1 MAHMSTLLEQVYR
14 TLATGQTLSGE
25 ALAQGL
31 GVTRSAVWKAIETL
45 RDLGLS
51 IEAQTQRGYRLT
63 SPVQALDAAALRA
76 ALQPVAEQLHSLE
89 VRWSAPSTNAELLAA
104 AAPPVGQFDVLL
116 VEHQSAGR
124 GRRGRA
130 WRSALGDSVCLS
142 VATSFDPTPRDL
154 PALTLVIGLSVRAA
168 LQRCGAK
175 GIGLKWPNDLV
186 LVQRDAEGQ
195 AVLAKLGGILVELR
209 AEAAGPAHVVIG
221 VGLNLRLDPA
231 VRSDIATTGNLPAAL
246 AECGVDP
253 LQRNALIA
261 CVLESMMQGVLR
273 FAAQGFAP
281 FRAVWAEADALRGE
295 AVRVSGAGAERTGT
309 AMGIDAQG
317 ALQLRTAQGEELGIT
332 AGEVSVRRS
341 GS

>member
-1 MAHMSTLLEQVYR
+1 MSTLLEQVYR

-25 ALAQGL
+25 ALAKGL
-31 GVTRSAVWKAIETL
+31 GVTRSAIWKAIESL
-45 RDLGLS
+45 RQLGLS

-63 SPVQALDAAALRA
+63 SPVQPLDADYLRSALHS
-76 ALQPVAEQLHSLE
+76 VAHQLHSLE

-104 AAPPVGQFDVLL
+104 GAPPVGQFDVLL

-130 WRSALGDSVCLS
+130 WRSTLGDSLCLS

-154 PALTLVIGLSVRAA
+154 PALTLVIGLAVRGA
-168 LQRCGAK
+168 LRRCGATAVA
-175 GIGLKWPNDLV
+175 LKWPNDLV
-186 LVQRDAEGQ
+186 LVQQGDNGQ
-195 AVLAKLGGILVELR
+195 GVLAKLGGILVELR

-221 VGLNLRLDPA
+221 LGLNLRLDA
-231 VRSDIATTGNLPAAL
+231 SARSEIADTGNLAAAL
-246 AECGVDP
+246 ADCGVDP
-253 LQRNALIA
+253 QQRNALVA
-261 CVLESMMQGVLR
+261 CILESMLQAVSQ

-281 FRAVWAEADALRGE
+281 FRTAWAEADALRGE
-295 AVRVSGAGAERTGT
+295 PVRVSGAGPERTGI

-317 ALQLRTAQGEELGIT
+317 AMQLRTSEGEQVSVT

-341 GS
+341 KSS

>member
-1 MAHMSTLLEQVYR
+1 MSTLLEQVYR

-25 ALAQGL
+25 SLAQGL

-45 RDLGLS
+45 RGLGLS
-51 IEAQTQRGYRLT
+51 IEAQTQRGYRLA
-63 SPVQALDAAALRA
+63 SPVQPLDAATLRTVLQALSDR
-76 ALQPVAEQLHSLE
+76 LHSLE

-104 AAPPVGQFDVLL
+104 PAPPVGQFDVLL

-168 LQRCGAK
+168 LQRCGAS
-175 GIGLKWPNDLV
+175 GVALKWPNDLV
-186 LVQRDAEGQ
+186 LMQPDATGQRT
-195 AVLAKLGGILVELR
+195 LAKLGGILVELR

-221 VGLNLRLDPA
+221 LGLNLRLDA
-231 VRSDIATTGNLPAAL
+231 NARSEIAATGNIAAAL
-246 AECGVDP
+246 ADCGIDP
-253 LQRNALIA
+253 QQRNALIGY
-261 CVLESMMQGVLR
+261 VLESMVRSVGQ
-273 FAAQGFAP
+273 FAAQGFEP
-281 FRAVWAEADALRGE
+281 FRAAWAEADALRGE
-295 AVRVSGAGAERTGT
+295 SVRVSGAGAERLGV
-309 AMGIDAQG
+309 AAGIDAQG
-317 ALQLRTAQGEELGIT
+317 ALQLLTAEGAQIGIT

-341 GS
+341 GSS

>member
-1 MAHMSTLLEQVYR
+1 MSTLLEQVYR

-45 RDLGLS
+45 RSLGLS
-51 IEAQTQRGYRLT
+51 IEAQTQRGYRLA
-63 SPVQALDAAALRA
+63 SPVQPLDAATLRT
-76 ALQPVAEQLHSLE
+76 ALQALSDRLNSLE

-104 AAPPVGQFDVLL
+104 PAPPVGQFDVLL

-168 LQRCGAK
+168 LQRCGAS
-175 GIGLKWPNDLV
+175 GVGLKWPNDLV
-186 LVQRDAEGQ
+186 LMHPDATGQRT
-195 AVLAKLGGILVELR
+195 LAKLGGILVELR

-221 VGLNLRLDPA
+221 LGLKLRLDA
-231 VRSDIATTGNLPAAL
+231 NARSAIAATGNIAAAL
-246 AECGVDP
+246 ADCGIDP
-253 LQRNALIA
+253 QQRNALIGY
-261 CVLESMMQGVLR
+261 VLESMVRSVGQ
-273 FAAQGFAP
+273 FAAQGFEP
-281 FRAVWAEADALRGE
+281 FRAAWAEADALRGE
-295 AVRVSGAGAERTGT
+295 SVRVSGAGAERLGV
-309 AMGIDAQG
+309 AAGIDAHG
-317 ALQLRTAQGEELGIT
+317 ALQLLTAEGAQIGIT

-341 GS
+341 GSS